1 VRAYRREGWNV
12 GKECRHAINS
22 VRANILAATTPNPGK
37 VMSAQKTLPTFLP
50 PLLPTFS
57 TVASM

>member
-1 VRAYRREGWNV
+1 
-12 GKECRHAINS
+12 